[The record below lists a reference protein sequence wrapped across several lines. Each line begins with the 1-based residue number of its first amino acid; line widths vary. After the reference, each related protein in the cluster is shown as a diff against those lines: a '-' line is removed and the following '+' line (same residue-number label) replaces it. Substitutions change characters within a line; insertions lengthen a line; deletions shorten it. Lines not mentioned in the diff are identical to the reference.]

1 MKGLPKDMR
10 ILSYLTLFNPLTVM
24 HYWWTWATYDIQ
36 ERTLYGML
44 DDILE
49 CRRPRRTLREVEPAW
64 CLRHRIPYLG
74 YQAGS
79 TLT

>member
-1 MKGLPKDMR
+1 MR
-10 ILSYLTLFNPLTVM
+10 ILPYLTSFNPLTVM
-24 HYWWTWATYDIQ
+24 HYKLTSATYCHQDID
-36 ERTLYGML
+36 LYDIL

-49 CRRPRRTLREVEPAW
+49 CCQPRRTLREVEPAW